1 MRNGALPS
9 FIIEDQLKQFIKED
23 IKTGDITSSLIPANH
38 ESIAHIISKSEG
50 IIAGVEIAKI
60 LGKMFSLSINPIKND
75 GDMIQPKDII
85 MEISG
90 NTRSI
95 VMMERTLLNILMKM
109 SSIASSVNTM
119 VLSLKKDNL
128 PTRIAA
134 TRKTTPGF
142 GNFEKIAFVI
152 GGGDTHRMDLSDM
165 VLLKDTHRKICKED
179 IKKMIEEARA
189 NTSFSKKIEVEI
201 EDPAQ
206 VKTAIEA
213 GADIIML
220 DNMKPGQ
227 IKEIITKVRTQFPN
241 NRTLFEVSGNIGSD
255 NFMEY
260 AVSGVD
266 IISMSQPI
274 FAPEKRNRLIA

>member
-119 VLSLKKDNL
+119 VLSLKKTICRQELLLREKQRPDSV
-128 PTRIAA
+128 TK
-134 TRKTTPGF
+134 RKL
-142 GNFEKIAFVI
+142 N
-152 GGGDTHRMDLSDM
+152 S
-165 VLLKDTHRKICKED
+165 
-179 IKKMIEEARA
+179 
-189 NTSFSKKIEVEI
+189 
-201 EDPAQ
+201 
-206 VKTAIEA
+206 
-213 GADIIML
+213 
-220 DNMKPGQ
+220 
-227 IKEIITKVRTQFPN
+227 
-241 NRTLFEVSGNIGSD
+241 
-255 NFMEY
+255 
-260 AVSGVD
+260 
-266 IISMSQPI
+266 
-274 FAPEKRNRLIA
+274 

>member
-1 MRNGALPS
+1 M
-9 FIIEDQLKQFIKED
+9 
-23 IKTGDITSSLIPANH
+23 
-38 ESIAHIISKSEG
+38 
-50 IIAGVEIAKI
+50 
-60 LGKMFSLSINPIKND
+60 
-75 GDMIQPKDII
+75 
-85 MEISG
+85 
-90 NTRSI
+90 
-95 VMMERTLLNILMKM
+95 
-109 SSIASSVNTM
+109 
-119 VLSLKKDNL
+119 
-128 PTRIAA
+128 
-134 TRKTTPGF
+134 
-142 GNFEKIAFVI
+142 I

-165 VLLKDTHRKICKED
+165 VLLKDTHRKIFNED

-274 FAPEKRNRLIA
+274 FAPDKRIDLSLKIKE